1 MQNRSTD
8 EIADAV
14 CVQRQTSLK
23 CRSGTHCSDRT
34 TGWHWAW
41 RSAMLV
47 PRGCSRDCAQGSESA
62 PAQPGPVAAG
72 DHASRKR
79 CVDPTDSST
88 PPPPP
93 PTNLGM
99 AVVPVNQSQPH
110 WLSSAIFFFNLFLLL
125 LLPLTLHSCTSL
137 FLGFAFL
144 RFYFVFYFFW
154 FFCLRLGWMLW
165 GPLNSKKSI

>member
-34 TGWHWAW
+34 TGWNWAW

-47 PRGCSRDCAQGSESA
+47 PWGCSRDCAQGSESA
-62 PAQPGPVAAG
+62 PAQPGPVSAG
-72 DHASRKR
+72 DHASKGA
-79 CVDPTDSST
+79 ST
-88 PPPPP
+88 LQILLHRPPRQIWVWQ
-93 PTNLGM
+93 LF
-99 AVVPVNQSQPH
+99 
-110 WLSSAIFFFNLFLLL
+110 LSIRANRIDCRAQFLFFNLFLLL
-125 LLPLTLHSCTSL
+125 LLPLTLHSCISL

-144 RFYFVFYFFW
+144 RFYFVFYFFF
-154 FFCLRLGWMLW
+154 FFCLRLG
-165 GPLNSKKSI
+165 

>member
-47 PRGCSRDCAQGSESA
+47 PWGCSRDCAQGSESA

-88 PPPPP
+88 PPPDKSGYGSCSCQSE
-93 PTNLGM
+93 PTALTVERN
-99 AVVPVNQSQPH
+99 
-110 WLSSAIFFFNLFLLL
+110 FFFNLFLLL